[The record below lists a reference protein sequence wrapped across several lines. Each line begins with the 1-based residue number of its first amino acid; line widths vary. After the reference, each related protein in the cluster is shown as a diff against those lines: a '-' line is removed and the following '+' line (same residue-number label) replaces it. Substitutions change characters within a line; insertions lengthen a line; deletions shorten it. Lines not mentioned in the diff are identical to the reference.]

1 MKKILDTSNSAL
13 NGVAV
18 FFVFCLAIIPVS
30 GQESIAVTGA
40 NISGSNGSASISV
53 GQVFYSTYSGVN
65 GSVAQGIQQ
74 PHEISVLSGLEHA
87 ALIKLE
93 SYVYPNPTS
102 DYLLLNINDEEI
114 SAYTFFLYNLKG
126 ELLLSDKIRE
136 NITSISMRGLST
148 SNYLLK
154 IFKNKQE
161 MTTYKIL
168 KK

>member
-1 MKKILDTSNSAL
+1 MKKILYSGSSSL
-13 NGVAV
+13 NRVGV
-18 FFVFCLAIIPVS
+18 FFVLCLAILPITA
-30 GQESIAVTGA
+30 QESIAVSGTNA
-40 NISGSNGSASISV
+40 SGSNGSASISV
-53 GQVFYSTYSGVN
+53 GQIFYSTYSGAN
-65 GSVAQGIQQ
+65 GTVAQGIQQ

-102 DYLLLNINDEEI
+102 DYLILKINDEEI
-114 SAYTFFLYNLKG
+114 AAYTFFLYNLKG